1 MANVLIESQTMT
13 DIANAIREKSSTVE
27 KMKPAEMPKT
37 IREMEVVDTGVGS
50 RQWWL
55 DVFSQK
61 KNFANMFENCSMTTI
76 PQLDTSKGKNFDHM
90 FYQCGNLTTI
100 PQLNTSNGTSF
111 FEMFGYCGNLTTIPQ
126 LDTSNGTS
134 FDGMFTVCRNLTTIP
149 QLDTSKGK
157 SFKSMFGYCVNLT
170 TIPQLDTSNGTNF
183 TDMFVLCHAL
193 KNISFVAGCI
203 KKSIWFARSDKLT
216 DESIQSIIDGLADLT
231 GQTAQTITFHTTI
244 KNKLT
249 EEQIASATSKNWNI
263 A

>member
-61 KNFANMFENCSMTTI
+61 KNFANMFENCSM
-76 PQLDTSKGKNFDHM
+76 
-90 FYQCGNLTTI
+90 
-100 PQLNTSNGTSF
+100 
-111 FEMFGYCGNLTTIPQ
+111 
-126 LDTSNGTS
+126 
-134 FDGMFTVCRNLTTIP
+134 TTIP

>member
-61 KNFANMFENCSMTTI
+61 KNFANMFENCSM
-76 PQLDTSKGKNFDHM
+76 
-90 FYQCGNLTTI
+90 
-100 PQLNTSNGTSF
+100 
-111 FEMFGYCGNLTTIPQ
+111 
-126 LDTSNGTS
+126 
-134 FDGMFTVCRNLTTIP
+134 
-149 QLDTSKGK
+149 
-157 SFKSMFGYCVNLT
+157 T